1 MRINIFTNAEGRI
14 TGWVASPLDEAKPAY
29 EVEDPKSIRVGYDK
43 LVEGKVVKD
52 DDAYAKA
59 LEGRK
64 KKDAEL
70 GIE

>member
-1 MRINIFTNAEGRI
+1 MKVNIFANSEGI
-14 TGWVASPLDEAKPAY
+14 IIGWVASPLDEGKPAY

-59 LEGRK
+59 LEGRR
-64 KKDAEL
+64 KKDEEL

>member
-1 MRINIFTNAEGRI
+1 MRINVFTDGEGRI

-43 LVEGKVVKD
+43 LVGGKVVKD
-52 DDAYAKA
+52 DEAYAKA

-64 KKDAEL
+64 KKDEEL